1 MIARQVC
8 APLTIV
14 ILATAGCGADRSDVG
29 SDDLAVAQ
37 QEIAQLKVLLAEQS
51 EAADTEEPLDREVS
65 GSPYSVGPCGVFALN
80 GTRVVELSYE
90 LSEDGYIQDDPPPDW
105 TETEIELPDG
115 STARSE
121 RLTPRRQPN
130 VAFGVQLVPGLNHA
144 WYFSWKGL
152 QIPRPPRH
160 LAGVAIW
167 DEDLVSDKYNWGL
180 KNVEWIGGN
189 NVTSYSGFFG
199 LDENCEWG
207 WIKVNGVYGFIFN
220 ASIRL
225 TEGENDEPEIATLRY
240 KSYFCGSGDYYQ
252 LVYDSEEH
260 NFVTQCPD
268 SAQTPAG
275 TSREESRK
283 QVQRAGEPCC

>member
-1 MIARQVC
+1 MIGRQVC
-8 APLTIV
+8 ALLTIV

-37 QEIAQLKVLLAEQS
+37 QEIARLEVLLAEQS
-51 EAADTEEPLDREVS
+51 EAADTEEPVDREVS

-105 TETEIELPDG
+105 TETGIELLNVF
-115 STARSE
+115 TAASKVQI
-121 RLTPRRQPN
+121 PRRQPN
-130 VAFGVQLVPGLNHA
+130 IAFGVQLVPGLNHA
-144 WYFSWKGL
+144 WYFSWDGY
-152 QIPRPPRH
+152 QIPRPPRR
-160 LAGVAIW
+160 LAGLAIW
-167 DEDLVSDKYNWGL
+167 DEDWVSDKYNWGL
-180 KNVEWIGGN
+180 KNVEGIGGN
-189 NVTSYSGFFG
+189 NVFSYSGFFG

-207 WIKVNGVYGFIFN
+207 WIKVNGVYHFILN
-220 ASIRL
+220 ASISL
-225 TEGENDEPEIATLRY
+225 VEGENGEPEIAELYY
-240 KSYFCGSGDYYQ
+240 KGGFCGWGDYYQ

-283 QVQRAGEPCC
+283 QIQRTS